1 MRMISLLT
9 SNMSGMENS
18 ASTARGRIDTDDFQD
33 RKPDSFTNTRPCRQ
47 AENPSAMNSFD
58 AAVYLGLV
66 VAVATGFN
74 AGLLRSAI
82 TILAYLIAMP
92 IAVWATSLVSPG
104 FDGKLGAPVMQDS
117 LLLFGSFLVTGM
129 VLGKLMRMVLDET
142 IGPQAGIGDRL
153 AGAALGAVRVGL
165 VAITL
170 VLIFDSLV
178 SPDRQPAFL
187 AGSQLRP
194 LLSVAG
200 QRGFRS
206 LPPDVAAYIDRLKK
220 DRRI

>member
-1 MRMISLLT
+1 
-9 SNMSGMENS
+9 
-18 ASTARGRIDTDDFQD
+18 
-33 RKPDSFTNTRPCRQ
+33 
-47 AENPSAMNSFD
+47 MNSFD